1 MYVCTC
7 ACVNV
12 EGKWPR
18 SSSHEAGLCH
28 LSQAV
33 IFKKNAVIR
42 VNLKSES
49 RARWQQ
55 DGHKVGGPRY
65 GNQVQ
70 FKNARRAVCILSGGF
85 CQFLIFFIGQLRGAM
100 GRSRR
105 RAGLNAD
112 AMEHT
117 AAFLMESGMAEM
129 TEQEKR
135 DASIHGH
142 RQNNGA

>member
-1 MYVCTC
+1 
-7 ACVNV
+7 
-12 EGKWPR
+12 
-18 SSSHEAGLCH
+18 
-28 LSQAV
+28 
-33 IFKKNAVIR
+33 
-42 VNLKSES
+42 
-49 RARWQQ
+49 
-55 DGHKVGGPRY
+55 
-65 GNQVQ
+65 
-70 FKNARRAVCILSGGF
+70 
-85 CQFLIFFIGQLRGAM
+85 M